1 MSAKNMNAV
10 LTYGPGDQRYESVE
24 QPTPGPEEI
33 LIRVKRV
40 GMGINDPAIFHGD
53 WPIKHERPV
62 VAGHE
67 FTGLVETLGNGAA
80 ERHHVA
86 LGDAVV
92 AEQVVSCRECY
103 YCQRGWY
110 NLCTEPQFF
119 GLNLDGS
126 WSEYMIFPA
135 NAVVHKLPPEI
146 SSSAAIALESTACG
160 IYTIERGNLTLGET
174 VVVLG
179 GGFLGLIMVQV
190 ACLKGAG
197 LVIYCE
203 DDDHRLQVGKNLGAQ
218 VILNT
223 RKDDVVDEVL
233 KLTSG
238 LGCDLV
244 VDHGE
249 TEAIEL
255 GSRLLRKR
263 GRFVVG
269 AAYANTSAPKIDFN
283 AICNQ
288 KELTFIG
295 RTMSGGVGANAFAL
309 AIEKVR
315 CGSIDL
321 DSIVTHNIP
330 LQDFR
335 QALNIVVKRLEHSIK
350 VSMTP

>member
-1 MSAKNMNAV
+1 MSSKKMNAV
-10 LTYGPGDQRYESVE
+10 LTHGPGDQRYESIDV
-24 QPTPGPEEI
+24 PAPGPEEI
-33 LIRVKRV
+33 LIRVTRV
-40 GMGINDPAIFHGD
+40 GMGINDPAIFRGE
-53 WPIKHERPV
+53 WPIVHTRPV

-67 FTGLVETLGNGAA
+67 FTGVVEGLGDGAA
-80 ERHHVA
+80 DRHRVA
-86 LGDAVV
+86 IGDTVV
-92 AEQVVSCRECY
+92 AEQVVSCRRCY
-103 YCQRGWY
+103 YCRRGWY
-110 NLCTEPQFF
+110 NLCSEPLFF

-126 WSEYMIFPA
+126 WGEYMIFPA

-146 SSSAAIALESTACG
+146 SPSAAIALESTACG
-160 IYTIERGNLTLGET
+160 IYTIGRGDLKLGET

-203 DDDHRLQVGKNLGAQ
+203 DDDHRLQVGKDLGAQ
-218 VILNT
+218 VVLNT
-223 RKDDVVDEVL
+223 HKDDVVAEVL
-233 KLTSG
+233 RLTGG

-255 GSRLLRKR
+255 GARLLRKR
-263 GRFVVG
+263 GCFVVG
-269 AAYANTSAPKIDFN
+269 AAYANTTAPKIEFG

-295 RTMSGGVGANAFAL
+295 RTMSGGVEANSFAL
-309 AIEKVR
+309 AIEYVR
-315 CGSIDL
+315 RGSIQL

-330 LQDFR
+330 LQDYQR
-335 QALNIVVKRLEHSIK
+335 ALNIIQERQEHAIK